1 MLRILDFYKFK
12 KQNFETIMHDKHS
25 ASVAF
30 CSANINVFLP
40 QIDVK
45 RYSKIIL
52 RIFYNNDLAKREKT
66 NLKNLNKIDYSS
78 LKLPYNKGFFLVSFH
93 YGSYH
98 LISSMLIKLNYKTVV
113 CVNETVF
120 QNKQTIEDSLNTF
133 KKFKNEVSSESD
145 LVFLSVQDE
154 AFVFNVKEYLE
165 KNYAVLVFID
175 GNSGLD
181 GIMNFDSKKKTD
193 VDFFNQ
199 TIKVKYGIP
208 SLAYSFNVPIIPVF
222 SIRKRNSYLIKSCNI
237 IDVDKSLNK
246 EAFSIYAIKKI
257 YSELE
262 SQLKVNPFQWEGW
275 LYVHRWLDITNLKDI
290 SSVKIG
296 SEKKVTNLKFNNQKF
311 AYFKLKESHFL
322 LNKYTHLSYEI
333 DEKIKEIIFSNKKNK
348 FESRL
353 IEDCIENNI
362 LI

>member
-1 MLRILDFYKFK
+1 MLRLIDYYKFK
-12 KQNFETIMHDKHS
+12 KNNYKAIMHEKHS

-30 CSANINVFLP
+30 CSANINVFFP
-40 QIDVK
+40 EINIK
-45 RYSKIIL
+45 KYSKIVL

-66 NLKNLNKIDYSS
+66 NLKNLKKIDYSS
-78 LKLPYNKGFFLVSFH
+78 LDLPHNKGFFLVSFH
-93 YGSYH
+93 YGAYH

-120 QNKQTIEDSLNTF
+120 QNKKTIEDSLNTF
-133 KKFKNEVSSESD
+133 KKFKDEVNSESD

-175 GNSGLD
+175 GNSGID
-181 GIMNFDSKKKTD
+181 GIMNFDSKKKT
-193 VDFFNQ
+193 VIDFFNQ

-208 SLAYSFNVPIIPVF
+208 SLAYSFNAPIIPVF
-222 SIRKRNSYLIKSCNI
+222 CIRRRNSYLVKSCKTI
-237 IDVDKSLNK
+237 EVDKTLNK
-246 EAFSIYAIKKI
+246 EAFSIYAIKRI
-257 YSELE
+257 YTELE
-262 SQLKVNPFQWEGW
+262 RQLKINPFQWEGW
-275 LYVHRWLDITNLKDI
+275 LYIHRWLDIKNLKDI
-290 SSVKIG
+290 PNKKKGSVK
-296 SEKKVTNLKFNNQKF
+296 KVNNLKFNNQKF

-348 FESRL
+348 FESNL
-353 IEDCIENNI
+353 IEECIENNI